1 MSEITTI
8 RKALGLTQV
17 EFAQRMSVRQSTVSR
32 WETGVMTP
40 TERDLLA
47 ARYLLTVREGCN
59 FPALCRRASGLCN
72 RCQRMNRREALF
84 AKQSERRADEAQLE
98 RAEG

>member
-59 FPALCRRASGLCN
+59 FPALCRRSKPGPCE
-72 RCQRMNRREALF
+72 RCQNKNKRDADTAKRA
-84 AKQSERRADEAQLE
+84 AKQRRPSLRRA
-98 RAEG
+98 G

>member
-1 MSEITTI
+1 M
-8 RKALGLTQV
+8 
-17 EFAQRMSVRQSTVSR
+17 
-32 WETGVMTP
+32 
-40 TERDLLA
+40 A
-47 ARYLLTVREGCN
+47 AREGCN

-84 AKQSERRADEAQLE
+84 AKLSERRADEAQLE